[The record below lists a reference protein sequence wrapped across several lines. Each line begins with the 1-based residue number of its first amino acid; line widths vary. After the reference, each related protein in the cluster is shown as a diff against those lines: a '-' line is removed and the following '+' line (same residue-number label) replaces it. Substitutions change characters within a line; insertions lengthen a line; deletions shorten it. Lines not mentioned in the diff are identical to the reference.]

1 MAYDKII
8 PIRQRMDNCLGYV
21 LNEEKNSL
29 DHALTYAENPDK
41 AHQLVTGIN
50 CQAAT
55 AYSEMQATKRRWDK
69 TGGILGY
76 HIIHSYAPGEVT
88 PEEAHAAGV
97 EFARRLLGDSY
108 EAVISTH
115 LDREHLHCHI
125 VFNSVSFVDGRKYR
139 SDFQSYFGTLRET
152 SNAVSRDHGL
162 SVIEETT
169 GQGKH
174 YAEWEAERTGKET
187 VRGLIRRDIDAAIR
201 ESFTFESFLI
211 ALRRQ
216 GYSIK
221 YGPNV
226 KHTAICPPGGQRF
239 FRLSGMGER
248 YTEAAIRERLVAI
261 RRGDREDLP
270 VQIIEPPKRY
280 TIRRGY
286 LTQMPRK
293 KVRGFRALYV
303 SYLYL
308 LNIRRPKR
316 NVSLPDGYA
325 RLQAT
330 MRSRNVMATI
340 ILQNISQLKEL
351 FKDSWEGIIGNADA
365 FVYLG
370 GNEQSTHKYVSELL
384 GKETIE
390 TRTSSQSRGRNGS
403 YSQNFQ
409 QAGRELLTPDE
420 VRMLDNRYALV
431 LLRGEAPVIDEKYDL
446 MRHPNIKL
454 TADGGAAPYIHSP
467 RCLYAEEDLDFIF
480 TSLDDIEII
489 DEMEES

>member
-97 EFARRLLGDSY
+97 EFARRLLGNSY

-201 ESFTFESFLI
+201 ESFTFESFLT

-248 YTEAAIRERLVAI
+248 YTEATIRERLAAI
-261 RRGDREDLP
+261 RRGDRENLP
-270 VQIIEPPKRY
+270 VQIIEPP
-280 TIRRGY
+280 
-286 LTQMPRK
+286 
-293 KVRGFRALYV
+293 
-303 SYLYL
+303 
-308 LNIRRPKR
+308 
-316 NVSLPDGYA
+316 
-325 RLQAT
+325 
-330 MRSRNVMATI
+330 
-340 ILQNISQLKEL
+340 
-351 FKDSWEGIIGNADA
+351 
-365 FVYLG
+365 
-370 GNEQSTHKYVSELL
+370 
-384 GKETIE
+384 
-390 TRTSSQSRGRNGS
+390 
-403 YSQNFQ
+403 
-409 QAGRELLTPDE
+409 
-420 VRMLDNRYALV
+420 NR
-431 LLRGEAPVIDEKYDL
+431 
-446 MRHPNIKL
+446 
-454 TADGGAAPYIHSP
+454 
-467 RCLYAEEDLDFIF
+467 
-480 TSLDDIEII
+480 
-489 DEMEES
+489 

>member
-97 EFARRLLGDSY
+97 EFARRLLGNSY

-174 YAEWEAERTGKET
+174 YAEWEAG
-187 VRGLIRRDIDAAIR
+187 
-201 ESFTFESFLI
+201 
-211 ALRRQ
+211 
-216 GYSIK
+216 
-221 YGPNV
+221 
-226 KHTAICPPGGQRF
+226 
-239 FRLSGMGER
+239 
-248 YTEAAIRERLVAI
+248 
-261 RRGDREDLP
+261 
-270 VQIIEPPKRY
+270 
-280 TIRRGY
+280 
-286 LTQMPRK
+286 
-293 KVRGFRALYV
+293 
-303 SYLYL
+303 
-308 LNIRRPKR
+308 
-316 NVSLPDGYA
+316 
-325 RLQAT
+325 
-330 MRSRNVMATI
+330 
-340 ILQNISQLKEL
+340 
-351 FKDSWEGIIGNADA
+351 
-365 FVYLG
+365 
-370 GNEQSTHKYVSELL
+370 
-384 GKETIE
+384 
-390 TRTSSQSRGRNGS
+390 
-403 YSQNFQ
+403 
-409 QAGRELLTPDE
+409 
-420 VRMLDNRYALV
+420 
-431 LLRGEAPVIDEKYDL
+431 
-446 MRHPNIKL
+446 
-454 TADGGAAPYIHSP
+454 
-467 RCLYAEEDLDFIF
+467 
-480 TSLDDIEII
+480 
-489 DEMEES
+489 